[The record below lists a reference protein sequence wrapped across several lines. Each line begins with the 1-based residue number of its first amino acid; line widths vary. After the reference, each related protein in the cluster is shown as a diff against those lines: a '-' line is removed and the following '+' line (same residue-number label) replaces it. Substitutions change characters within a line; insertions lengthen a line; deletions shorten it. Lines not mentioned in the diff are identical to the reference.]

1 VIQKRIE
8 ELTNIL
14 NEASRNYYE
23 LDNPTITD
31 QEYDDLY
38 QELEKLEHKYPEYK
52 KDNSPTNRVGGKVID
67 EFLKVTHNVP
77 MMSLGDIFSLE
88 EVVDFDQ
95 KIKKTIKNPNYVCEL
110 KIDGLSVSLL
120 YQNGKLVRAATR
132 GNGVIGE
139 DITHNVETIKNV
151 PLSIDF
157 NEEIEVRGE
166 IYMPK
171 KSFIKL
177 NEERKKSNENI
188 FANPRNA
195 AAGSVRQLDSTI
207 AAKRNLSTF
216 IYHLPEYEKYKIEN
230 HSDALKFMKD
240 LGFTI
245 NPNIIV
251 AKNIDEVINY
261 INEWTLKREKLPYE
275 IDGIVIKVN
284 NFKDQKK
291 LGYTAR
297 TPKWA
302 IAYKFP
308 AEEVLTKLRNI
319 EFCVGRT
326 GKITPRADL
335 DPVHVAGSIIRSV
348 TLHNDDYIKEKD
360 IMINDTIA
368 IHKAGDVIPEVVRVI
383 KERRNGS
390 EIPFKMIE
398 NCPICG
404 TKLVRKEQEAAY
416 YCLNSKCDAR
426 KIEGLIHFSSR
437 DTMNIEG
444 FGENIVEDFYNMG
457 YLKKITDFYELK
469 KYKDEL
475 KELEGFGE
483 KSINNLL
490 DSIEESKKNS
500 LEDLLFAFGIRH
512 VGKKMAKILASEYK
526 TMDNLMN
533 ASYEEL
539 ASIPTIGDKIATS
552 VVEFMNLEEN
562 KKMIEELKKHGLNM
576 KYLGKKITE
585 DNNFSLKTFVLTG
598 SLSELSREEAGSE
611 IEKRGGKVTT
621 SVSKKTDVVVV
632 GENPGSKYDKAR
644 ELNIEIWTEKEFID
658 KLTTD

>member
-1 VIQKRIE
+1 
-8 ELTNIL
+8 
-14 NEASRNYYE
+14 
-23 LDNPTITD
+23 
-31 QEYDDLY
+31 
-38 QELEKLEHKYPEYK
+38 
-52 KDNSPTNRVGGKVID
+52 
-67 EFLKVTHNVP
+67 
-77 MMSLGDIFSLE
+77 
-88 EVVDFDQ
+88 
-95 KIKKTIKNPNYVCEL
+95 
-110 KIDGLSVSLL
+110 
-120 YQNGKLVRAATR
+120 
-132 GNGVIGE
+132 
-139 DITHNVETIKNV
+139 
-151 PLSIDF
+151 
-157 NEEIEVRGE
+157 
-166 IYMPK
+166 
-171 KSFIKL
+171 
-177 NEERKKSNENI
+177 
-188 FANPRNA
+188 
-195 AAGSVRQLDSTI
+195 
-207 AAKRNLSTF
+207 
-216 IYHLPEYEKYKIEN
+216 
-230 HSDALKFMKD
+230 
-240 LGFTI
+240 
-245 NPNIIV
+245 
-251 AKNIDEVINY
+251 
-261 INEWTLKREKLPYE
+261 
-275 IDGIVIKVN
+275 
-284 NFKDQKK
+284 
-291 LGYTAR
+291 
-297 TPKWA
+297 
-302 IAYKFP
+302 
-308 AEEVLTKLRNI
+308 
-319 EFCVGRT
+319 
-326 GKITPRADL
+326 
-335 DPVHVAGSIIRSV
+335 
-348 TLHNDDYIKEKD
+348 
-360 IMINDTIA
+360 
-368 IHKAGDVIPEVVRVI
+368 
-383 KERRNGS
+383 
-390 EIPFKMIE
+390 MIE